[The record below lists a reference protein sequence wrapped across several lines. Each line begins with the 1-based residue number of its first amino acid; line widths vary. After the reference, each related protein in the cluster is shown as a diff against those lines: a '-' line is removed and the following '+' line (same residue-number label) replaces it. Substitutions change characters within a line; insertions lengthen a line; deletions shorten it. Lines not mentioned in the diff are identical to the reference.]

1 MVKQQDSKSYRG
13 FRTAGIR
20 LTEELIPSLMDHKTE
35 TLGDMLPGM
44 HQFDKVHLVML
55 TETGLIP
62 KSDGIA
68 MLRSLREMEAR
79 GVEKSR
85 LESGGGMHSGEQY
98 LIRRLGESVGGR
110 IHLGRSSGDVG
121 EIGRRVAMRTHIL
134 EFLPILNEF
143 RKVLLNLADRHLE
156 TVMPGYTHGQHAQ
169 PTTFGHWLS
178 MWACVF
184 ARDFARFSEFYKRLN
199 QSPAGA
205 AILTGTEFPID
216 RHRQSELFGFEEP
229 IPNTIDAILSHDE
242 ILECSAAL
250 AILGS
255 NIGRLGED
263 LMTWSMSEFAMI
275 DVPDRFCGTSSI
287 MMQKK
292 NPYAPQAMKG
302 FAAETAGLMTM
313 ALVVEKGA
321 TGLPIME
328 RSHSEK
334 GLWSAFASARAR
346 LRDAIELFP
355 ALIVKKDRML
365 ELAGSYWGQAAD
377 VAGAL
382 VREKGLPWRTAHQ
395 TVGILV
401 RLSIERGVKPLDV
414 TSSLV
419 DEASIDYMGKP
430 VGLSEKALAAALDP
444 TQVVGRR
451 TIFGAP
457 APAAAR
463 RELEA
468 FNKQYD
474 KDVARTTAMQS
485 QVAEAAKKLEGAI
498 DALVAA

>member
-1 MVKQQDSKSYRG
+1 VVKQQESRSYRG

-35 TLGDMLPGM
+35 SLGDELPPM
-44 HQFDKVHLVML
+44 HKFDKVHLVML

-62 KSDGIA
+62 KADGVA
-68 MLRSLREMEAR
+68 MLRALREMEKQGIEKAR
-79 GVEKSR
+79 I
-85 LESGGGMHSGEQY
+85 ESGGGMHSGEQW

-121 EIGRRVAMRTHIL
+121 EIGRRVAMRAHIL
-134 EFLPILNEF
+134 ALLPLINEF
-143 RKVLLNLADRHLE
+143 RAVLLDLADRHLD

-178 MWACVF
+178 MWASIF
-184 ARDFARFSEFYKRLN
+184 SRDFARFSEFYDRLN

-205 AILTGTEFPID
+205 AILTGTEFAID
-216 RHRQSELFGFEEP
+216 RHRQSELFGFDAP
-229 IPNTIDAILSHDE
+229 IRNTIDAILSHDE

-250 AILGS
+250 AIHGS
-255 NIGRLGED
+255 NTGRLGED
-263 LMTWSMSEFAMI
+263 LMLWSMSEFAMI

-302 FAAETAGLMTM
+302 LAAESAGLMTT

-328 RSHSEK
+328 RALAEK
-334 GLWSAFASARAR
+334 GMWSVFESAKAR
-346 LRDAIELFP
+346 LRDSIELFP
-355 ALIVKKDRML
+355 ALIVKKERML
-365 ELAGSYWGQAAD
+365 ELAGSYWGQATD

-395 TVGILV
+395 IVGILV
-401 RLSIERGVKPLDV
+401 RLSIERGIPPLKI
-414 TSSLV
+414 TPSLV
-419 DEASIDYMGKP
+419 DEAAIDYMGKP
-430 VGLSEKALAAALDP
+430 VGLSGEALSEALDP
-444 TQVVGRR
+444 TAFVGRR
-451 TIFGAP
+451 TLFGGP
-457 APAAAR
+457 APKAAQREVAFFREQLKKDKAR
-463 RELEA
+463 A
-468 FNKQYD
+468 
-474 KDVARTTAMQS
+474 TALTD
-485 QVAEAAKKLEGAI
+485 QVTASDKKLEEAI
-498 DALVAA
+498 DALVSA